1 MNTLKKDAA
10 ETATKAATG
19 QSAAL
24 AFKTQA
30 VLIGQD
36 ACSQHKHRS
45 TLVVL
50 VSWCFGRLGL
60 AMKTRL
66 GQTPRMYTCRRL
78 GLLPST
84 RLSAMHSNRQFR
96 NSANEVRGNPDRF
109 ANDFHM
115 LEAVHDFFPQ
125 DAQLHFS

>member
-1 MNTLKKDAA
+1 MTTLKKDAA

-19 QSAAL
+19 QSSAL

-30 VLIGQD
+30 VLIEQD

-50 VSWCFGRLGL
+50 LSWCFGVLVFWCFGRLGL

-78 GLLPST
+78 GPVTRHALFGDALLP
-84 RLSAMHSNRQFR
+84 AAPQFR
-96 NSANEVRGNPDRF
+96 ERSSRQSGPVRQRLPHARSGP
-109 ANDFHM
+109 
-115 LEAVHDFFPQ
+115 
-125 DAQLHFS
+125 

>member
-1 MNTLKKDAA
+1 VNTLKKDAA

-50 VSWCFGRLGL
+50 LSWCLGVLVSWCFGVL
-60 AMKTRL
+60 A
-66 GQTPRMYTCRRL
+66 GSGWQ
-78 GLLPST
+78 
-84 RLSAMHSNRQFR
+84 
-96 NSANEVRGNPDRF
+96 
-109 ANDFHM
+109 
-115 LEAVHDFFPQ
+115 
-125 DAQLHFS
+125 

>member
-1 MNTLKKDAA
+1 VNTLKKDAA

-50 VSWCFGRLGL
+50 LSWCLGVLVSWCLGVL
-60 AMKTRL
+60 VFWPARVGNEDPFRANPTDVH
-66 GQTPRMYTCRRL
+66 
-78 GLLPST
+78 LPS
-84 RLSAMHSNRQFR
+84 
-96 NSANEVRGNPDRF
+96 VR
-109 ANDFHM
+109 
-115 LEAVHDFFPQ
+115 AVTQHAPFG
-125 DAQLHFS
+125 DAL

>member
-1 MNTLKKDAA
+1 MTTLKKDAA

-19 QSAAL
+19 QSSAL

-30 VLIGQD
+30 VLIEQD

-50 VSWCFGRLGL
+50 LSWCLGRLGL

-78 GLLPST
+78 GPVTRHALFGDALLP
-84 RLSAMHSNRQFR
+84 AAPQFR
-96 NSANEVRGNPDRF
+96 ERSSRQSGPVRQRLPHARSGP
-109 ANDFHM
+109 
-115 LEAVHDFFPQ
+115 
-125 DAQLHFS
+125 

>member
-1 MNTLKKDAA
+1 MTTLKKDAA

-19 QSAAL
+19 QSSAL

-30 VLIGQD
+30 VLIEQD

-50 VSWCFGRLGL
+50 LSWCFGVLVFWCFGRLGL

-78 GLLPST
+78 GPVT
-84 RLSAMHSNRQFR
+84 RHASF
-96 NSANEVRGNPDRF
+96 G
-109 ANDFHM
+109 
-115 LEAVHDFFPQ
+115 
-125 DAQLHFS
+125 DAL